1 MSLALW
7 DTLHRSSERLLALR
21 REALA
26 LARQATLLRHDLSAV
41 VPGGDATDTV
51 VLVHGFLAT
60 AGVLRPL
67 GAALE
72 AEAGVSTASFTHP
85 PGIGVVELA
94 ERVRETV
101 RRLASER
108 VHLVGH
114 SIGGLAARWFVQEL
128 GGDARV
134 VQTLSLASPF
144 WGVRRAGLLV
154 GPLARDL
161 APDSALLAKLRAGIA
176 VGVPHRAVSGTH
188 DVVVGAAETLGAA
201 GEILADGCG
210 HNAVLYDRQVL
221 DHVVACVRQARRPGD
236 AQGGPGSH

>member
-1 MSLALW
+1 MRAVFGARFE
-7 DTLHRSSERLLALR
+7 TFTALR

-26 LARQATLLRHDLSAV
+26 LARQATLLRHDLGAALPSTNA
-41 VPGGDATDTV
+41 ADTV

-67 GAALE
+67 AKALE
-72 AEAGVSTASFTHP
+72 AEVGIATASFTHR

-94 ERVRETV
+94 ERVAQVVQRV
-101 RRLASER
+101 PSGR

-144 WGVRRAGLLV
+144 WGVRRAELV
-154 GPLARDL
+154 PGALARDL
-161 APDSALLAKLRAGIA
+161 EPESALLAKLRAGIA
-176 VGVPHRAVSGTH
+176 AGVPHFAVSGTH
-188 DVVVGAAETLGAA
+188 DLVVGAAGTLGAA

-210 HNAVLYDRQVL
+210 HNAILYDTKVL
-221 DHVVACVRQARRPGD
+221 AHVVACVRQARRPVAAPDTTPD
-236 AQGGPGSH
+236 AAPH

>member
-1 MSLALW
+1 MGL
-7 DTLHRSSERLLALR
+7 RFNALR

-26 LARQATLLRHDLSAV
+26 LARQATLLRHDLAAV
-41 VPGGDATDTV
+41 VPVDATETV

-72 AEAGVSTASFTHP
+72 AEAGVATASFTHP
-85 PGIGVVELA
+85 PGLGVVELA
-94 ERVRETV
+94 ERVKEVV
-101 RRLASER
+101 RRLTSER

-144 WGVRRAGLLV
+144 WGVRRSGLV
-154 GPLARDL
+154 PGALARDL
-161 APDSALLAKLRAGIA
+161 APESALLAKLRAGIA
-176 VGVPHRAVSGTH
+176 RGVPHFAVSGTH
-188 DVVVGAAETLGAA
+188 DLVVGPAGSLGAA

-221 DHVVACVRQARRPGD
+221 AHVVGRVRQARRPGE
-236 AQGGPGSH
+236 AQAGRGSH